1 MTAPRTKFAE
11 AGGKWVMQ
19 EEDKSSKD
27 TNNLTSL
34 LPVHGRVSA
43 TALRRLMGSLVAIRR
58 QLSSKMFPRK

>member
-27 TNNLTSL
+27 TNNLTCL